1 MSGNVPSIPV
11 AEALSLSFLQS
22 VGLEKAKELAK
33 KEGVA
38 EKIET
43 IVADLDDYDF
53 GDSKWDAIVCIFCH
67 LPPPLRSK
75 VHSACVAALKPGGK
89 VILEAYN
96 PQQLEY
102 KTGGP
107 PALPMLFTKDML
119 EEDFKG
125 LKVSRPTCLP
135 VAWISSSR
143 ALLSPS
149 APPLFPPSPLPQ
161 NSHIPLSLVFPF
173 PCFPSATLIVSSQS
187 PVHLPL
193 IVQFGCNFQ
202 VVTNQ
207 ELVRDVVEGKFHTG
221 KGAVVQLI
229 AVKE

>member
-1 MSGNVPSIPV
+1 MSGNVPSIPA

-43 IVADLDDYDF
+43 IVADLNDYDL

-135 VAWISSSR
+135 VVGYHLHVHFSLPR
-143 ALLSPS
+143 PLPS
-149 APPLFPPSPLPQ
+149 SPLPPCLKTHTFLCR
-161 NSHIPLSLVFPF
+161 SPFHSLAFHLLHWSFPPNLLFIF
-173 PCFPSATLIVSSQS
+173 P
-187 PVHLPL
+187 
-193 IVQFGCNFQ
+193 
-202 VVTNQ
+202 
-207 ELVRDVVEGKFHTG
+207 
-221 KGAVVQLI
+221 
-229 AVKE
+229 